1 MMRQEVIDLAQGL
14 ADAQLES
21 LEYMII
27 SEVEDDYDIEL
38 TDEERDW
45 VFGAVTG
52 ARTTLDPVVSGQIE
66 RLRNTVRKLSNI
78 SGIDLSELM
87 DAGYLTEDD
96 LG

>member
-1 MMRQEVIDLAQGL
+1 MMRQEVIELAQCM

-21 LEYMII
+21 LEYFTI
-27 SEVEDDYDIEL
+27 SEVEEDFVDVL

-45 VFGAVTG
+45 VFNAVTG
-52 ARTTLDPVVSGQIE
+52 ARTTLDPEVSDKIE

-87 DAGYLTEDD
+87 DEGYLTEDD

>member
-1 MMRQEVIDLAQGL
+1 MRQEVIDLAQGL

-21 LEYMII
+21 LEYFTI
-27 SEVEDDYDIEL
+27 SEVEEDFVDVL

-45 VFGAVTG
+45 VFNAVTG

-87 DAGYLTEDD
+87 DEGYLTEDD

>member
-1 MMRQEVIDLAQGL
+1 MRREVIDLAQCL

-21 LEYMII
+21 LEYFTI
-27 SEVEDDYDIEL
+27 SEVEEDFVDFL

-52 ARTTLDPVVSGQIE
+52 ARTTLDPAVSGKIE
-66 RLRNTVRKLSNI
+66 RLRNTVRKLSNV
-78 SGIDLSELM
+78 SGIDLSELI
-87 DAGYLTEDD
+87 DEGYLTEDD

>member
-1 MMRQEVIDLAQGL
+1 MRQEVIDLAQGL

-21 LEYMII
+21 LEFYSIV
-27 SEVEDDYDIEL
+27 EVAEEHDLVLTNVEL
-38 TDEERDW
+38 DW

-52 ARTTLDPVVSGQIE
+52 ARTTLDPIVSGQIE
-66 RLRNTVRKLSNI
+66 RLRNTVLKLSNI

-87 DAGYLTEDD
+87 DEGYLTEDD

>member
-1 MMRQEVIDLAQGL
+1 MRQEVIDLAQGL

-21 LEYMII
+21 LEYFTI
-27 SEVEDDYDIEL
+27 SEVEEDFVDFL

-52 ARTTLDPVVSGQIE
+52 ARTTLDPAVSGKIE
-66 RLRNTVRKLSNI
+66 RLRNTVRKLSNV
-78 SGIDLSELM
+78 SGIDLSELIEE
-87 DAGYLTEDD
+87 GYLTEDD

>member
-1 MMRQEVIDLAQGL
+1 MRQEVIDLAQCM

-21 LEYMII
+21 LEYFTI
-27 SEVEDDYDIEL
+27 SEVEEDFVDVL

-52 ARTTLDPVVSGQIE
+52 ARTTLDPEVSGKIE

-78 SGIDLSELM
+78 SGIDLSELI
-87 DAGYLTEDD
+87 DEDYLTEDD